1 MPRFCTKCGNQ
12 LKDNDKFCRKCG
24 SPVGMPEEESP
35 QVISEKEIKKGKLQL
50 SLDEML
56 RGGRKVLDFGTGK
69 KYEIIIPAGLT
80 PGDVIQIKDAGIID
94 PDSGRECEVEL
105 TTSIE

>member
-56 RGGRKVLDFGTGK
+56 KGEGRS
-69 KYEIIIPAGLT
+69 LT
-80 PGDVIQIKDAGIID
+80 LGPVKNTKLLFRQGS
-94 PDSGRECEVEL
+94 PPEM
-105 TTSIE
+105 